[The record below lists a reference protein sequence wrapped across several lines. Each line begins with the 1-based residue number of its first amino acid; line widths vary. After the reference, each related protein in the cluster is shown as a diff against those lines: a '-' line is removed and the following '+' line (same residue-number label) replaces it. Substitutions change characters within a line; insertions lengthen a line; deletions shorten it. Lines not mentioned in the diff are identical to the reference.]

1 MPKIE
6 LNKSYNSSQLTEL
19 ENSWTD
25 FEGHSGSEVELFLK
39 DKLEDSV
46 VNFKYHSTGY
56 ETPDTKEVL
65 NNVLV
70 GLNAFGKEIC
80 YEQVINAD
88 PTYTADFA
96 FQNVIIGSNTYTEG
110 TSTEAIQINKS
121 DNLTAKTTFKYLLT
135 GNIAGNEFNETS
147 AQSVTFK
154 WFKDSEGNN
163 VDALLDTLTRTIS
176 PGESVSV
183 DLTPLFNNAFL
194 DRYLGVVFKVPKSDV
209 EITKVFKVPFTLRKL
224 ELSYK
229 GLSLIR
235 TPILTNINLEG
246 TMGENLENYTLQYYI
261 DTVKSLES
269 QELTSGTQSNQIT
282 LDLTG
287 ISEGAHNVFVR
298 AKNKANL
305 TSNYI
310 QISFMYQASENS
322 KLTDAIA
329 MVTEVPDEISN
340 CNLSKFFKVVTT
352 DKLSGN
358 IEIVALKSSN
368 QGNIYN
374 INSIEEAKASPYLF
388 KEISLSLL
396 NTDPSQTIDYTSYI
410 EIPGN
415 VDTTEYLKILVKNGN
430 GDVKSLDYFQV
441 VSNSVGMSSYKRI
454 TIKNPTEGSEH
465 LQYTKGEILGFSQMS
480 NGNVFTGLNPN
491 LDSSDGLQLET
502 VSEGSE
508 EMTMTTFKVSPTE
521 GVFATPKK
529 LVSAGQSALHKQ
541 AFSIE
546 MMFKTYGSNDLDD
559 KILTI
564 GNITLC
570 PKHIFVNHEPDKT
583 EEPHYTVN
591 ASRADFRKEVIQHLV
606 ITYDPEYKPSTY
618 DQLYDKFFTS
628 GDTSY
633 TKNAQSYPCLK
644 FYVNGTINRVISIGS
659 DTICSESDFKLQIHP
674 TNSNINFYIFRTY
687 DRALNYEEVK
697 KNRLSSILKLME
709 KQKVHLENDILY
721 TESDFAAGQLSE
733 KSNILNTISLGKCIN
748 KFKSVGNPNKKYLDR
763 KVLLLVLPPDTL
775 PPYYGNRKKDEPK
788 AAFLVHYP
796 EVETSSGY
804 QPSAYSGSLT
814 GGKVKAQGSSAKKYI
829 IHNTSYSKFTFTPES
844 ESHKEEPQTY
854 DYYKMPGSDIEIAK
868 LVGKVNYASSM
879 QSHKQGATKLFHEG
893 YMDPALGMD
902 TSWMNGSRKA
912 VLEDDFLYFFVNV
925 PEEDVKNITWDYFK
939 QEDGSYNFENCYFLG
954 FQTWGSAKGD
964 KPTSGYDKKT
974 PHYLML
980 EGADNDNSAA
990 NFKTPW
996 ASMQI
1001 WGKYNGNDSW
1011 SSADTTVIQAPTDNP
1026 SQGFSYYHQ
1035 FAGGIKDAQT
1045 GLWKPD
1051 YITGLLVK
1059 DETIVFDPGTESG
1072 NSSDKRADAWDVDF
1086 GIAEGANYSED
1097 PEDLFFEFEKK
1108 VQTHSLKKF
1117 AEFYNLV
1124 YTFDFSSLIY
1134 IEAGSNINGYEMSIN
1149 NNPSYQ
1155 YKLLFGPD
1163 CTIVYGDKT
1172 VTPAAGDIYR
1182 WEKAWPSDV
1191 AANSQARWVPAGL
1204 YHNGTD
1210 WESLNIATICN
1221 WYNNA
1226 ARKVGQYPEEYA
1238 FFANDAYKNLKAVG
1252 DNGEYKYV
1260 INGVYTFDGYS
1271 NSVEEEIKN
1280 MQACMAEAFKI
1291 AMHEYLDIDDV
1302 SYHQAFIKLVA
1313 GTDNR
1318 AKNTYFQIIGPIY
1331 TDKYVNDMEKEVSLI
1346 KFTGGEYVDQ
1356 PGYIDGDSVYL
1367 VNVSNGNVEETG
1379 ESFDASGISES
1390 KPWYYKESGNGDFK
1404 IRLYQDDLDTI
1415 FKTDNNG
1422 QQVKPYYLLEP
1433 PYDKTLEHLWGDM
1446 HSGFFYNYDL
1456 LFTEEIKTKLG
1467 KLLDF
1472 ATGKEWPDNPNTKFY
1487 EYFFSIQKNIPSIAY
1502 NHQSEIYYES
1512 TQTLWQNGNPTSF
1525 YTVFEK
1531 SSEKSWKDF
1540 SNNKVQNPVSL
1551 SHGSCLEAEIEYLR
1565 DRVLLL
1571 STYTNT
1577 AKNQTDT
1584 NITLD
1589 GGSATTQGSQI
1600 TIASE
1605 YTSFIQYI
1613 YPIINNISSTKEVTD
1628 LNYDPLLDYVSWNK
1642 DGYYNKIGLVYDIAL
1657 PNKPSDISVTFTT
1670 SSLTTN
1676 SYWTSTDLYR
1686 TIHITSGTE
1695 SFSQLF
1701 AFPNASTVISQ
1712 DPNYQIYSAESKE
1725 INVVDYLESI
1735 EHLVLQ
1741 NADVTSVGFDFTGCN
1756 RLKTLVLGKTYN
1768 LASEQESS
1776 EYGVYFEDVLDKS
1789 NIIKVTPAEA
1799 TTGFKQV
1806 ILPKSQSLEQ
1816 LILPNC
1822 VEIVNMQYYP
1832 NLTRLEFNEGTELV
1846 NLTIDG
1852 RNKKEFIEYI
1862 IDNFVGSYTNTL
1874 EITNI
1879 PENFWLSEDICR
1891 KLTYVQNVKIV
1902 GAVNIG
1908 DGTLLTPI
1916 AWDTKKL
1923 LVERF
1928 GDIEAGSL
1936 KFNYSKVTITN
1947 VFGTGIQVSSMA
1959 NMENS
1964 GIVPIIIK
1972 MNGNSVPINS
1982 NKTHLEITYRVVDSN
1997 GNTSTNV
2004 YFADEYVPYLTI
2016 ADGITGTYT
2025 VTTNICYDGTNC
2037 KDFNTELQ
2045 IGLYI
2050 PKPGDFAYANGTF
2063 SSICDVNQ
2071 GIIGVVFYS
2080 KEYLTDSTQT
2090 IYDVRILSA
2099 ESSSSNY
2106 PLGPADYAANYT
2118 NASGYKYAEDFHKR
2132 QVSYKD
2138 LLCNQ
2143 LGLSDSYFDDIGASK
2158 RNGIPSSRIEYNSKI
2173 TTDGTYIAERRLE
2186 HRSEKDLQRN
2196 YITLANDYL
2205 SRLNDRT
2212 NLSIVNY
2219 IDQDSTNITYAGKE
2233 RLNDVLTIL
2242 NSYTQVS
2249 VNSGSVYTLT
2259 DCGRFDYAVY
2269 PAFLQAL
2276 YYEPAN
2282 LTGKGLERFGLGK
2295 WYVPE
2300 PYELEMLI
2308 YYRINSAISNTAQ
2321 TSYQFWNATKSSGVS
2336 VLNNYNIFTSDA
2348 FNNIAFLK
2356 DTKGQLTSAS
2366 TDEGECFAYG
2376 TWWNHS
2382 YNWESDLSV
2391 SECHYNIYYSSY
2403 SGSSGRDVPHSIYPV
2418 CRIELVK
2425 EK

>member
-88 PTYTADFA
+88 PTYTADFV

-110 TSTEAIQINKS
+110 TSTEAIQVNKS

-147 AQSVTFK
+147 AQSITFK

-183 DLTPLFNNAFL
+183 DLTPMFNNAFL
-194 DRYLGVVFKVPKSDV
+194 ERYLGVVFKVPKSDV

-246 TMGENLENYTLQYYI
+246 TMGESLENYTLQYYI
-261 DTVKSLES
+261 DTVVGSPKT
-269 QELTSGTQSNQIT
+269 QDLTSGTQSNQII

-287 ISEGAHNVFVR
+287 INEGAHDVFVR

-310 QISFMYQASENS
+310 QISFIYQASENS

-396 NTDPSQTIDYTSYI
+396 NTDPSQPIDYTSYI

-415 VDTTEYLKILVKNGN
+415 TDTTEYLKILVKNGD
-430 GDVKSLDYFQV
+430 GEVKSLNYFQAG
-441 VSNSVGMSSYKRI
+441 STVGMSSYKRI
-454 TIKNPTEGSEH
+454 MIKNPTEGSEH
-465 LQYTKGEILGFSQMS
+465 LQYTKGEILGFSQIS
-480 NGNVFTGLNPN
+480 NGNVFTDLNPN

-508 EMTMTTFKVSPTE
+508 EMTMTAFKVSPTE
-521 GVFATPKK
+521 GVFTTPKK

-583 EEPHYTVN
+583 EEPHFTVN

-606 ITYDPEYKPSTY
+606 ITYDPEYKPNTY
-618 DQLYDKFFTS
+618 DQLYDKFFTL

-644 FYVNGTINRVISIGS
+644 FYVNGTINRIISIGS

-687 DRALNYEEVK
+687 DRALSYEEVK
-697 KNRLSSILKLME
+697 KNRLSSILKLVE

-721 TESDFAAGQLSE
+721 TESDFTAGQLSE
-733 KSNILNTISLGKCIN
+733 KSSILNTISLGKCIN
-748 KFKSVGNPNKKYLDR
+748 KFKSVGNPNKIYLDR

-796 EVETSSGY
+796 EVKTNSGY

-893 YMDPALGMD
+893 YVSPNLGMD
-902 TSWMNGSRKA
+902 TSWMNGGRKA

-925 PEEDVKNITWDYFK
+925 PEEDVKTITWDYFK
-939 QEDGSYNFENCYFLG
+939 QEDGSYNFENCHFLG

-974 PHYLML
+974 PYYLML
-980 EGADNDNSAA
+980 EGADNDNAAA

-1001 WGKYNGNDSW
+1001 WGKYNGNDPW
-1011 SSADTTVIQAPTDNP
+1011 SSADTTIIQAPTDNP
-1026 SQGFSYYHQ
+1026 SQGLSYYHQ
-1035 FAGGIKDAQT
+1035 FEGGVKDTKT

-1086 GIAEGANYSED
+1086 GITEGASYSED
-1097 PEDLFFEFEKK
+1097 PENLFFEFEKK

-1134 IEAGSNINGYEMSIN
+1134 IKAGSTINGNSMLIN
-1149 NNPSYQ
+1149 DNPSYQ

-1163 CTIVYGDKT
+1163 CTITYNDKT

-1191 AANSQARWVPAGL
+1191 AANSQAKWVPAGL

-1221 WYNNA
+1221 WYKNA

-1238 FFANDAYKNLKAVG
+1238 FFANDAYKNLKAIG

-1260 INGVYTFDGYS
+1260 INGDYTFNGYS

-1318 AKNTYFQIIGPIY
+1318 AKNTYFQIVGPIY
-1331 TDKYVNDMEKEVSLI
+1331 TDKYVNDMGKEVSLI
-1346 KFTGGEYVDQ
+1346 KFTGGDYADQ
-1356 PGYIDGDSVYL
+1356 PGYVDEGSVYL
-1367 VNVSNGNVEETG
+1367 VNVSNGDVVETG

-1390 KPWYYKESGNGDFK
+1390 KPWYYKESGDGDFK

-1472 ATGKEWPDNPNTKFY
+1472 ATDKEWPDSPNTKFY

-1512 TQTLWQNGNPTSF
+1512 TQTLWQNGNPTPF

-1531 SSEKSWKDF
+1531 SGEGSWKDF

-1551 SHGSCLEAEIEYLR
+1551 SHGSCLEAEVEYLR

-1584 NITLD
+1584 SIKLD

-1600 TIASE
+1600 NIASE

-1628 LNYDPLLDYVSWNK
+1628 LNYDPLLDYVSWNG
-1642 DGYYNKIGLVYDIAL
+1642 DGYNKIGLVYDIAL
-1657 PNKPSDISVTFTT
+1657 PNKPLDISVTFTT

-1686 TIHITSGTE
+1686 TIHITSGAE

-1701 AFPNASTVISQ
+1701 DFPNASTVISQ

-1741 NADVTSVGFDFTGCN
+1741 NASVTSIGFDFTGCN

-1768 LASEQESS
+1768 LTTEQGLE
-1776 EYGVYFEDVLDKS
+1776 EYGIYFEDVLDKS
-1789 NIIKVTPAEA
+1789 KVIKVAPAEA

-1822 VEIVNMQYYP
+1822 VQVVNMQYYP
-1832 NLTRLEFNEGTELV
+1832 KLTRLEFNEGTELV

-1862 IDNFVGSYTNTL
+1862 IDNFVGAYTNTL
-1874 EITNI
+1874 EITNV
-1879 PENFWLSEDICR
+1879 PENFWLSEDICC
-1891 KLTYVQNVKIV
+1891 KLAYVQNVKIV
-1902 GAVNIG
+1902 GTIKIG
-1908 DGTLLTPI
+1908 DGI
-1916 AWDTKKL
+1916 DTASISWKTKQL
-1923 LVERF
+1923 LVEKF
-1928 GDIEAGSL
+1928 GDIVNGNMR
-1936 KFNYSKVTITN
+1936 FNYRELKIFTGNTIKTST
-1947 VFGTGIQVSSMA
+1947 TGIIEAPGGTAPLNLAIPGNDIPIEYDSS
-1959 NMENS
+1959 S
-1964 GIVPIIIK
+1964 GKYHLKIHYSIK
-1972 MNGNSVPINS
+1972 
-1982 NKTHLEITYRVVDSN
+1982 DSS
-1997 GNTSTNV
+1997 GMTPDPSTIK
-2004 YFADEYVPYLTI
+2004 FADKWTPRLII
-2016 ADGITGTYT
+2016 ADGVEGVYT
-2025 VTTNICYDGTNC
+2025 VTTTVFYSNTSKACE
-2037 KDFNTELQ
+2037 TELTV
-2045 IGLYI
+2045 GFR
-2050 PKPGDFAYANGTF
+2050 KPEVGDFAYANGTF
-2063 SSICDVNQ
+2063 SSVCDPSL
-2071 GIIGVVFYS
+2071 GIVGVVFYCNQLATS
-2080 KEYLTDSTQT
+2080 PNVT
-2090 IYDVRILSA
+2090 YDVRVLSA
-2099 ESSSSNY
+2099 KASSTDY
-2106 PLGPADYAANYT
+2106 PLGPAKYGLDWGNTYAASNKKRDEQESYRNLLDGLTPENVDDFYSDVAQVHYPGWGIDTT
-2118 NASGYKYAEDFHKR
+2118 NSITYDTTLKTLVNTEELELQKDYVKR
-2132 QVSYKD
+2132 ANLYLS
-2138 LLCNQ
+2138 
-2143 LGLSDSYFDDIGASK
+2143 GLSAKIDTVPMYIETDSSKLTEEGKTRFQKALQAVSNIAS
-2158 RNGIPSSRIEYNSKI
+2158 I
-2173 TTDGTYIAERRLE
+2173 TTDTGTYTKA
-2186 HRSEKDLQRN
+2186 S
-2196 YITLANDYL
+2196 
-2205 SRLNDRT
+2205 
-2212 NLSIVNY
+2212 
-2219 IDQDSTNITYAGKE
+2219 
-2233 RLNDVLTIL
+2233 
-2242 NSYTQVS
+2242 
-2249 VNSGSVYTLT
+2249 
-2259 DCGRFDYAVY
+2259 CGRFDYALY
-2269 PAFLQAL
+2269 PAYLMAL
-2276 YYEPAN
+2276 YYEPDN
-2282 LTGKGLERFGLGK
+2282 LTEKGKDYFGLGN
-2295 WYVPE
+2295 WYIPDTDE
-2300 PYELEMLI
+2300 TTNLI
-2308 YYRINSAISNTAQ
+2308 IYRINSSMSNT
-2321 TSYQFWNATKSSGVS
+2321 TNTEDMWNATAAATESSTGAIAKYKV
-2336 VLNNYNIFTSDA
+2336 FKSDA
-2348 FNNIAFLK
+2348 FDNIAFLK
-2356 DTKGQLTSAS
+2356 DSSPRITSVCNS
-2366 TDEGECFAYG
+2366 DGECYTYHREYNSSSYKPKWLLGISAYD
-2376 TWWNHS
+2376 W
-2382 YNWESDLSV
+2382 
-2391 SECHYNIYYSSY
+2391 YSSSY
-2403 SGSSGRDVPHSIYPV
+2403 QGKYRAKDEPQKIYPV
-2418 CRIELVK
+2418 CRIELIK
-2425 EK
+2425 Q